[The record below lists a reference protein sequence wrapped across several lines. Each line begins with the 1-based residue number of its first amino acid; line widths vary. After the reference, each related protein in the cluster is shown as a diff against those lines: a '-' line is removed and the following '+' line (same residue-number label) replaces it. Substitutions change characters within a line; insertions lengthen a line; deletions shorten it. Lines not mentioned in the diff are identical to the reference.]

1 MTGWPMLFL
10 THAIADTTAARG
22 FRRILPDRDPRGRQC
37 TTRDSSRARRSATS
51 SAFGSPRSTGGSGPD
66 GSPPRCASARGR
78 CAGAS
83 RKSPAGSSR
92 WKGPNPRP
100 RDKSRAAALGRD
112 IRNPR
117 VLMHGPATCAPELEL
132 RRERRVASRLSTL
145 PFSPR
150 PPAPASLFPRGPTWT
165 PPSPSNTSPRPAGTA
180 HTPTGAPWGWARPN
194 PRNSIPTFRRQTT
207 VTLRDAPERGPTRRA
222 RERPVSMAARRT
234 ARGLDESV
242 TFPTQW
248 PSHQQ
253 QRRPGRASC

>member
-1 MTGWPMLFL
+1 MAWSTASKISAGVTGWPMLFL

-66 GSPPRCASARGR
+66 DSPPRCASARGR

-117 VLMHGPATCAPELEL
+117 VLMHGPATCAPELEP
-132 RRERRVASRLSTL
+132 RRERRVSNERWVAHRGT
-145 PFSPR
+145 
-150 PPAPASLFPRGPTWT
+150 PAA
-165 PPSPSNTSPRPAGTA
+165 
-180 HTPTGAPWGWARPN
+180 
-194 PRNSIPTFRRQTT
+194 
-207 VTLRDAPERGPTRRA
+207 TRRA
-222 RERPVSMAARRT
+222 AHFRPRAHPPAHHP
-234 ARGLDESV
+234 SV
-242 TFPTQW
+242 L
-248 PSHQQ
+248 
-253 QRRPGRASC
+253 G

>member
-10 THAIADTTAARG
+10 TDAIADTTAPRG
-22 FRRILPDRDPRGRQC
+22 FRRILPDRDPGGRQC

-83 RKSPAGSSR
+83 RRSTAGLNR
-92 WKGPNPRP
+92 LKGPNPRP
-100 RDKSRAAALGRD
+100 RDKSRAAALGSE

-117 VLMHGPATCAPELEL
+117 VLMHDPATCAPEFE
-132 RRERRVASRLSTL
+132 RTRERRVASRLSTL

-150 PPAPASLFPRGPTWT
+150 PPAPASLFPHGPTWT

-180 HTPTGAPWGWARPN
+180 HTPTGAPWGSGEPQSAQRYSRVPALS
-194 PRNSIPTFRRQTT
+194 RCH
-207 VTLRDAPERGPTRRA
+207 
-222 RERPVSMAARRT
+222 T
-234 ARGLDESV
+234 A
-242 TFPTQW
+242 
-248 PSHQQ
+248 
-253 QRRPGRASC
+253 